1 MDTQA
6 LALENDIPNYNKVK
20 DLVVQK
26 MIEEGYISREEGE
39 EFVERCQVLIYKGNW
54 FSRWF
59 DKNKKSEMNS
69 KDNYYIR
76 IIEMKEKQTSLDDLI
91 RRTANGK

>member
-1 MDTQA
+1 MDTQT
-6 LALENDIPNYNKVK
+6 LALENDMLNYNKVK

-26 MIEEGYISREEGE
+26 MIEEGYMSSEEGV
-39 EFVERCQVLIYKGNW
+39 EFAERCQVLVYKGSW

-59 DKNKKSEMNS
+59 DKNMRSGTNS
-69 KDNYYIR
+69 KDNYYMK

-91 RRTANGK
+91 RRTANGE

>member
-1 MDTQA
+1 MDTQT
-6 LALENDIPNYNKVK
+6 LTLENDMANYNRVK
-20 DLVVQK
+20 DLVVTK
-26 MIEEGYISREEGE
+26 MIEEGYMSPKEGE
-39 EFVERCQVLIYKGNW
+39 EFSERCQVLIYKGKW

-59 DKNKKSEMNS
+59 DKNMKSETNS

-91 RRTANGK
+91 TRTTNEK